1 MKECELIKNESF
13 PVNFDARESWPECAN
28 VCDNSNF
35 YSCWAH
41 GSIDTLNEKARIKSQ
56 VAFKTLLSVADT
68 TDCCKGSY
76 CFTLGCEVGQVAS
89 SCDRL
94 EKTGVVSGGHFG
106 PDEFYFD
113 YTKPMCAHHVE
124 STTLLPCDQFPTL
137 APVCGNY
144 LPNITS
150 TYIALD

>member
-76 CFTLGCEVGQVAS
+76 CFTLECEIRQVIS
-89 SCDRL
+89 SCDKL
-94 EKTGVVSGGHFG
+94 KKTCVVSGTQFG
-106 PDEFYFD
+106 QDEFCFD
-113 YTKPMCAHHVE
+113 YTMPMCANHVE
-124 STTLLPCDQFPTL
+124 STNLLPCDQFPTV
-137 APVCGNY
+137 ASVCGDSCPSN
-144 LPNITS
+144 TS
-150 TYIALD
+150 TNNASD